1 MDEKLPP
8 YIVQG
13 ESARLFPVL
22 STTSKEGR
30 TTSIVLA
37 CLTKI
42 DELAKALLASA
53 DQRVGSRAK
62 IECYTE
68 IVPAKRPSEMKDRP
82 DGLIVLRVGTREW
95 RAFVETKIGNSELDA
110 DQIERYRN
118 LARDNDVDCVVT
130 ISNQFATAPT
140 VHPLEAV
147 RKSRSKIPVIH
158 WSWMHVLTTADLLI
172 SRNDV
177 ADNDQLL
184 LLNEL
189 RRFLA
194 HESAG
199 VRGFDRMPRE
209 WTDLNKLISSGGV
222 IPVKS
227 QEAKAVLEA
236 WHQETR
242 DLSLIL
248 SRMTETNVQ
257 CHLLHPRSED
267 KSRRAVDA
275 MMCILNLSVAA
286 PAADLLFLSAMMKNS
301 SEISDWI
308 ENLTGR
314 PCLSLDLLWK
324 PTRQVRGCVVY
335 SDSEIQALNS
345 RLQSDR
351 RTYTT
356 RGAPV
361 STQEAMRAE
370 PYAFFCLNQTWHTTS
385 RNDYSLQKLLNEQVK
400 LAVGAY
406 LRKGAPNN
414 TARWYLTPNGVQV
427 SQTLAEEISKQNLKT
442 IVFMQ
447 TIPWAISAHNKV
459 CKNVAGSG
467 CVLTENERA
476 SYDAAKDE
484 MGGADHLYLFID
496 EDANTLQSSS
506 ACHHGHLLSFE
517 RTLHESLFKRSDGL
531 NVLVATSTLSQ
542 GMNLPGDVVVIGG
555 DSRFDLD
562 ANRMARLEA
571 HELLNAAGRAGR
583 AGQRSHGLVIV
594 VPSKVVE
601 FNNENSTINRYWTEL
616 QGIFSQGDQCLT
628 IEDPLEPLL
637 DRIHDTS
644 SAGDPM
650 TEYLVGRLPLNDDQ
664 SITVDKT
671 SEVVSRS
678 FAAFKRQQG
687 AMSESGV
694 RAI

>member
-118 LARDNDVDCVVT
+118 LARDNDVDCIVT

-147 RKSRSKIPVIH
+147 RKSRSKIPVVH

-222 IPVKS
+222 IPAKS

-257 CHLLHPRSED
+257 QRLPRRHMSDPIQRHKDE
-267 KSRRAVDA
+267 
-275 MMCILNLSVAA
+275 LSVLRDSKQLCLTLNIPDAAA
-286 PAADLLFLSAMMKNS
+286 PLEIVADLARRCVDVGMTLRAPEDRKSSAARVNWLLRQIKQDNVPDLYMRLIWPGTSTPTQHLVSDLRNNIEIVNECKEHLVTTSLHLFESKNLGGRFS
-301 SEISDWI
+301 QQTNFIADLEQIVPAFYGAYGA
-308 ENLTGR
+308 NLAV
-314 PCLSLDLLWK
+314 WK
-324 PTRQVRGCVVY
+324 KP
-335 SDSEIQALNS
+335 APKLK
-345 RLQSDR
+345 SDR
-351 RTYTT
+351 S
-356 RGAPV
+356 GPADV
-361 STQEAMRAE
+361 STE
-370 PYAFFCLNQTWHTTS
+370 
-385 RNDYSLQKLLNEQVK
+385 
-400 LAVGAY
+400 
-406 LRKGAPNN
+406 
-414 TARWYLTPNGVQV
+414 
-427 SQTLAEEISKQNLKT
+427 
-442 IVFMQ
+442 
-447 TIPWAISAHNKV
+447 AISEEA
-459 CKNVAGSG
+459 
-467 CVLTENERA
+467 
-476 SYDAAKDE
+476 DA
-484 MGGADHLYLFID
+484 
-496 EDANTLQSSS
+496 
-506 ACHHGHLLSFE
+506 FE
-517 RTLHESLFKRSDGL
+517 PET
-531 NVLVATSTLSQ
+531 
-542 GMNLPGDVVVIGG
+542 
-555 DSRFDLD
+555 
-562 ANRMARLEA
+562 
-571 HELLNAAGRAGR
+571 
-583 AGQRSHGLVIV
+583 
-594 VPSKVVE
+594 
-601 FNNENSTINRYWTEL
+601 
-616 QGIFSQGDQCLT
+616 
-628 IEDPLEPLL
+628 
-637 DRIHDTS
+637 
-644 SAGDPM
+644 
-650 TEYLVGRLPLNDDQ
+650 
-664 SITVDKT
+664 
-671 SEVVSRS
+671 
-678 FAAFKRQQG
+678 
-687 AMSESGV
+687 
-694 RAI
+694 